1 VGWWLIGIEIA
12 LGASG
17 FAGVLGSLGSALGD
31 GSTTAPHSTPATFTV
46 PLESGDWAVYQYTG
60 NTQQVGPV
68 TRTSNRSVT
77 LSARQVTITSPS
89 GQAITA
95 TGSTVNETITLDGA
109 IYTAAAIFTVA
120 EPGSYRVEVT
130 KQVGDVRVAPRVTS
144 IFGGAAWWFVAIAL
158 GGLLFVAGIIT
169 AIVGARGSRTPPT
182 AWGPGGPGGPAYG
195 AGPSPYPPGQPGY
208 PTGPSTYPPGQPGY
222 PTGQAPYPPG
232 PGPWT
237 PPSGPP
243 GSSPWGAPPAS

>member
-1 VGWWLIGIEIA
+1 MCIR
-12 LGASG
+12 
-17 FAGVLGSLGSALGD
+17 D
-31 GSTTAPHSTPATFTV
+31 
-46 PLESGDWAVYQYTG
+46 
-60 NTQQVGPV
+60 
-68 TRTSNRSVT
+68 R
-77 LSARQVTITSPS
+77 VTITSPS

-169 AIVGARGSRTPPT
+169 VIIYLLLRLFFLTERGTAMRAVGANSDMAEAQGINVWRATIGGIGLAGAAAIGVSEPAKALAAVLATPT
-182 AWGPGGPGGPAYG
+182 
-195 AGPSPYPPGQPGY
+195 
-208 PTGPSTYPPGQPGY
+208 
-222 PTGQAPYPPG
+222 
-232 PGPWT
+232 
-237 PPSGPP
+237 
-243 GSSPWGAPPAS
+243 